1 MGGKAKGLLQVL
13 WERGFIYTSKVSS
26 YTLTRRKNELGNVDV
41 SLSLKHLMAM
51 CPDFLYEEGMMEH
64 IGAKL
69 GVKVMLTPK
78 CHAELA
84 G

>member
-1 MGGKAKGLLQVL
+1 
-13 WERGFIYTSKVSS
+13 
-26 YTLTRRKNELGNVDV
+26 
-41 SLSLKHLMAM
+41 MAM

-64 IGAKL
+64 NGAKL
-69 GVKVMLTPK
+69 VVKVMLTPK